1 MTDSQEE
8 HPTVDWQVVSDL
20 LTLLDLIEVKKDWK
34 LAGGRMEIMMKHG
47 YTPIQGNP
55 VSAILH

>member
-1 MTDSQEE
+1 LTDSQEE